1 MKTDKEMIQLYES
14 MYNDNMLWFV
24 LGSLISSDSFIGV
37 KGNSLIKQYRTNI
50 STLKRIIKLIPK
62 TNIPVEQKDSI
73 LNIAKDSINILMSEH
88 NTIVNDCVNRNI
100 IKKDKYKLYAL
111 DI

>member
-73 LNIAKDSINILMSEH
+73 LNIAKDINEKKNKVKKVKNNKTKRKKQYDNKIL
-88 NTIVNDCVNRNI
+88 CV
-100 IKKDKYKLYAL
+100 YKNG
-111 DI
+111 